1 MMAIS
6 LSHADSVI
14 LTKFISS
21 LFGAALFA
29 LSCSGTALAQ
39 DFSRCLDT
47 FANRKP
53 PVLKVEPGV
62 LAAGRLRALCYDGFA
77 ILHSGVSRTPLYVA
91 QRLSRAALAAGKGQE
106 RTNRFFADAR
116 LPRSERAELDDYK
129 SSGYDRGHMAPAADS
144 TNPNVM
150 AQSFSLANMAP
161 QAPENN
167 RKAWAGIE
175 KATRKYVERA
185 AGDVYVIT
193 GPVFTR
199 EHATIGANRVWVPR
213 YFFKLVYDPG
223 TGRAWAHWIDN
234 TDTARAGP
242 PISYRELVQRT
253 GVDYLP
259 GLNL

>member
-1 MMAIS
+1 LNKLIKSA
-6 LSHADSVI
+6 
-14 LTKFISS
+14 F
-21 LFGAALFA
+21 AALLLGLA
-29 LSCSGTALAQ
+29 GHALAQ

-47 FANRKP
+47 FANRRP
-53 PVLKVEPGV
+53 PVLRVQPAV

-77 ILHSGVSRTPLYVA
+77 VLHSGVSRTPLFVA
-91 QRLSRAALAAGKGQE
+91 ERLSRSRLASGKGQQ

-116 LPRSERAELDDYK
+116 LPRAERAELDDYK

-144 TNPNVM
+144 ANPDGM

-185 AGDVYVIT
+185 AGDVYVIS
-193 GPVFTR
+193 GPVFTLA
-199 EHATIGANRVWVPR
+199 HDTIGANRVWVPR
-213 YFFKLVYDPG
+213 HFFKLVYDPQA
-223 TGRAWAHWIDN
+223 GRAWAHWIDN

-242 PISYRELVQRT
+242 PISYRELVKRT